1 MVLYMNTVLINGNIN
16 SVFVNSAQLVTLKIY
31 KSDKDKSRKILAVT
45 VRYGQDIR
53 TDACFETFEIP
64 VKSIYDNVDI
74 ITRLMIGVNKIPPNT
89 RDAIDV
95 DDILGDMVDR

>member
-1 MVLYMNTVLINGNIN
+1 MVLYMNTVLINGIIN
-16 SVFVNSAQLVTLKIY
+16 SVFVNSAQLVTLKVY

-53 TDACFETFEIP
+53 TDARFETFEIP

>member
-1 MVLYMNTVLINGNIN
+1 MVLYMNTVLVNGNIN
-16 SVFVNSAQLVTLKIY
+16 SIFVNSAQLVTLKVY

-74 ITRLMIGVNKIPPNT
+74 ITRLMIGINKVPST
-89 RDAIDV
+89 SLESIDI